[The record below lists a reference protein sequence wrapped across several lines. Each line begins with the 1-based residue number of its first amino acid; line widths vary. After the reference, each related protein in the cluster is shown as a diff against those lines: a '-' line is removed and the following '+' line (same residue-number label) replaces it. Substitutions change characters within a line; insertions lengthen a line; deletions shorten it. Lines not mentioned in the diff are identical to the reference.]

1 MATLTTASFLYAANQ
16 GSSSTPTITVPATAA
31 AGSIGAV
38 LLSQGSTDAVTA
50 ATPTGLT
57 VLDTSA
63 SSSANLVEKWWTF
76 TVGDGTGGTVAP
88 GSTISWGTLS
98 ASRQWAAYCQVAAG
112 VTAVVVLAQSSAN
125 LTTMILPT
133 ATTDRV
139 EWITEVGVGKANGTQ
154 VTAWTPPTGLTIRAT
169 ATSGGTFGP
178 SIFAADTG
186 VSAAS
191 GAAVG
196 GETYTPNQAIAA
208 SQRYLLAWRP
218 STTVANPTV
227 NAGVDKTGLTG
238 QTISIAPDATV
249 LAASGGTLTGYAWTQ
264 VANGAPNVTIANAT
278 SLTGATF
285 TPTTAATYQ
294 FRLTATQTG

>member
-16 GSSSTPTITVPATAA
+16 GSGTTATVTVPAGAA

-38 LLSQGSTDAVTA
+38 LLSQGNTDVVTV
-50 ATPTGLT
+50 TPTGLT

-76 TVGDGTGGTVAP
+76 TVGDGTGGTVTA
-88 GSTISWGTLS
+88 GTVLS
-98 ASRQWAAYCQVAAG
+98 FTMSATRQWAALCQVGSG

-139 EWITEVGVGKANGTQ
+139 EWITEVGVGKANGAS

-186 VSAAS
+186 ASAAS

-196 GETYTPNQAIAA
+196 GETYTPNQAINI

-238 QTISIAPDATV
+238 ATIPIAPDATV
-249 LAASGGTLTGYAWTQ
+249 VAASGGTLTGYAWTQ